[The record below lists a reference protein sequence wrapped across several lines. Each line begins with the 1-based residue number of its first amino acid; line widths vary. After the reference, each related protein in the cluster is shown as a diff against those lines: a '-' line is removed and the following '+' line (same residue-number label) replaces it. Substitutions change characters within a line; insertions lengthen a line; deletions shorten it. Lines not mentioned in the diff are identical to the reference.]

1 MATPPP
7 PAAAN
12 PYQEGSLIF
21 AMMTPPER
29 SSKLTPRW
37 KGPFRVKRVL
47 NPFQV
52 VYEDGP
58 AWRTIHIN
66 HTEPAKFAAPDLPVP
81 TPAPESPRPVLGYLP
96 SGLVL
101 SQPRRPPPPL
111 PAAAPA
117 RGHPDSPAASVPTQ
131 RPSAPTASEMPPPA
145 PAPANQ
151 NSGATRRPRRSP
163 RHNPELDRVCA
174 IKCPPGTLAPQS
186 QNSLKMARTYPV
198 FLSFNQCLGS
208 KEDPLSFA
216 SICLEDLNNG
226 RKEYLTTV
234 QQLVDALPKTENPA
248 SRFALRG
255 HVARP
260 GQPRLGH
267 SMRAALWWLLPS
279 DGEFRRASHSLQYYL
294 ARQGRHV
301 VLRGGDVTQPF
312 YKSCLNWVPD
322 PAPPAPRR
330 LDDLVSPAAASV
342 NPTPPS
348 EAHPRLPGRSRRKR
362 RRKRK
367 AAAPTNENSA
377 PRAADL
383 ATQPTLSANRN
394 SAHWASSKATRPG
407 STGNGFPEVQPGTRS
422 ASVKHSQSFTSSPL
436 TQHPVPATN
445 RNSDRPFCLDQP
457 GMTPDRIRLPIEIR
471 PAGLP
476 AKRPSLG
483 QRPMAFQKFSL
494 EPGVLQ

>member
-1 MATPPP
+1 MPRFKGGSSFLCQYLFGGPQQRTKGVPHYCAATRGCPAENQRISHPASLSEDTLPALASRARATPC
-7 PAAAN
+7 
-12 PYQEGSLIF
+12 
-21 AMMTPPER
+21 ER
-29 SSKLTPRW
+29 LYGGYYHP
-37 KGPFRVKRVL
+37 
-47 NPFQV
+47 
-52 VYEDGP
+52 
-58 AWRTIHIN
+58 
-66 HTEPAKFAAPDLPVP
+66 TESFVGRP
-81 TPAPESPRPVLGYLP
+81 TP
-96 SGLVL
+96 
-101 SQPRRPPPPL
+101 
-111 PAAAPA
+111 
-117 RGHPDSPAASVPTQ
+117 
-131 RPSAPTASEMPPPA
+131 
-145 PAPANQ
+145 
-151 NSGATRRPRRSP
+151 
-163 RHNPELDRVCA
+163 
-174 IKCPPGTLAPQS
+174 
-186 QNSLKMARTYPV
+186 
-198 FLSFNQCLGS
+198 
-208 KEDPLSFA
+208 
-216 SICLEDLNNG
+216 
-226 RKEYLTTV
+226 
-234 QQLVDALPKTENPA
+234 
-248 SRFALRG
+248 
-255 HVARP
+255 
-260 GQPRLGH
+260 
-267 SMRAALWWLLPS
+267 
-279 DGEFRRASHSLQYYL
+279 LQYYL

-301 VLRGGDVTQPF
+301 VLRGSDVTQPF
-312 YKSCLNWVPD
+312 YKSRLNWVPD

-330 LDDLVSPAAASV
+330 LDDLVSPAAASA

-394 SAHWASSKATRPG
+394 SARWASSKATQPG